1 MSVTGEPD
9 LDPDIPKEYKRP
21 VKQGNWMGWYVG
33 GAWAVFGILTALFYR
48 ARTGKGQFI
57 DASPPEGLLAIAN
70 YHIQYY
76 HLTKKKM
83 PRAGNFDYAVFPY
96 TYVRCK
102 DGYTFM
108 SGFTDPNWAALCEIM
123 NRPDLQKMYPTIKER
138 LTPENQPKIQ
148 KEIEKFTMNYT
159 SAELLQIVLDYSKR
173 PDRKGTV
180 VTGRL
185 NSPREALD
193 VEHFQVKKMFVK
205 IHDKNYG
212 ELLLP
217 NSLFRFMSE
226 TPGRIKWAC
235 RPIGADNEYIYA
247 KYLGI
252 FKDELESL
260 KSKGVI

>member
-1 MSVTGEPD
+1 
-9 LDPDIPKEYKRP
+9 
-21 VKQGNWMGWYVG
+21 
-33 GAWAVFGILTALFYR
+33 
-48 ARTGKGQFI
+48 
-57 DASPPEGLLAIAN
+57 
-70 YHIQYY
+70 
-76 HLTKKKM
+76 
-83 PRAGNFDYAVFPY
+83 
-96 TYVRCK
+96 
-102 DGYTFM
+102 
-108 SGFTDPNWAALCEIM
+108 
-123 NRPDLQKMYPTIKER
+123 
-138 LTPENQPKIQ
+138 
-148 KEIEKFTMNYT
+148 MNYT

-185 NSPREALD
+185 NSPREVLD
-193 VEHFQVKKMFVK
+193 VEHHQVKKMFVK

-235 RPIGADNEYIYA
+235 GPIGADNEYIYA

-260 KSKGVI
+260 KNKGVI